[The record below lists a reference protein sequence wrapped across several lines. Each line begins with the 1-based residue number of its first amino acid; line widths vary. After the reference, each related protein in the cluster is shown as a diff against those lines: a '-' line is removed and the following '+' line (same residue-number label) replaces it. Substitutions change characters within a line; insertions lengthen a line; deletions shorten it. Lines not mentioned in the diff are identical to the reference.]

1 MDVRILSQT
10 VRNFGGCDK
19 HSVYKATLRIESLKN
34 LAFKK
39 KIIST
44 NQGAAKKNCVHG
56 GEKILEK
63 NSRYGIARV
72 EARRLAKYLISTM
85 KIIVPKYHRLLW
97 RVQVAALP
105 NLEM

>member
-1 MDVRILSQT
+1 M
-10 VRNFGGCDK
+10 
-19 HSVYKATLRIESLKN
+19 
-34 LAFKK
+34 
-39 KIIST
+39 
-44 NQGAAKKNCVHG
+44 
-56 GEKILEK
+56 
-63 NSRYGIARV
+63 